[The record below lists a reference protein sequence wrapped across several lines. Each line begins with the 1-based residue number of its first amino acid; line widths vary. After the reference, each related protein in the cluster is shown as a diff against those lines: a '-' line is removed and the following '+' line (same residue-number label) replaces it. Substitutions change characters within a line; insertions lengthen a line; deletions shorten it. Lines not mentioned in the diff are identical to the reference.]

1 MQFAPISYNELYKVL
16 AYLDPGSGS
25 LIIQMLIAA
34 ILGGGL
40 ILRTFWK
47 RLFGKGS
54 EIEEDMDKE
63 VKEEKNESTR
73 EANE

>member
-47 RLFGKGS
+47 RLFGKGN
-54 EIEEDMDKE
+54 EIEEDIDKE
-63 VKEEKNESTR
+63 AKEEDDESTW
-73 EANE
+73 ESNE